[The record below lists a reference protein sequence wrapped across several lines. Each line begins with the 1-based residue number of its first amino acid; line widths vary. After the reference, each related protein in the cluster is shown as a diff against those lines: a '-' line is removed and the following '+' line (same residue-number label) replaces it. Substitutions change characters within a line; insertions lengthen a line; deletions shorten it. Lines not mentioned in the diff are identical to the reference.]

1 MYVYEWEAKSSLASS
16 LFPGAH
22 VFGTYTVSPW
32 RIHLFKVEGAS
43 SALRNYSCWFNIPDL
58 SPHQVNK
65 QCMLHGFY
73 LLVTVAPPSV
83 VVIPKGIKLK
93 SSNALARD
101 SHSQD
106 TMPTRTAVSTPNAPA
121 PLPFFSQAIVCN
133 GMVYCSGSIGINP
146 DSQAIVEGGVG
157 DRTVSVRLSR
167 PPNLPGPSCVSF
179 YILKEISTIT

>member
-1 MYVYEWEAKSSLASS
+1 VYVYEWEAKSSLASS

-83 VVIPKGIKLK
+83 VVIPKGKKLK
-93 SSNALARD
+93 SFNALTSRLTVKTQCLPEQQSARPMPRL
-101 SHSQD
+101 HSPSSRRPSSAMAWS
-106 TMPTRTAVSTPNAPA
+106 TVPAVLAST
-121 PLPFFSQAIVCN
+121 Q
-133 GMVYCSGSIGINP
+133 
-146 DSQAIVEGGVG
+146 
-157 DRTVSVRLSR
+157 SR
-167 PPNLPGPSCVSF
+167 RP
-179 YILKEISTIT
+179 